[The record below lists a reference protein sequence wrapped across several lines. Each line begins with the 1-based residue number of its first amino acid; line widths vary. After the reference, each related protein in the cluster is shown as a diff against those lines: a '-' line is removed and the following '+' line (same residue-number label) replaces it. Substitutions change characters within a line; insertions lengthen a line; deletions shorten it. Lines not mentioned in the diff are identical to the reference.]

1 MVEILEAEMKR
12 KTIAERALELACDRV
27 LKLAYRE
34 VQMTMY
40 DGKWE
45 EMVARQVA
53 YFIDKARLQGKK

>member
-1 MVEILEAEMKR
+1 MKR

-45 EMVARQVA
+45 EMIARQVE
-53 YFIDKARLQGKK
+53 YFMDKVRLEGRKK